1 MVEKHEESHGGRGG
15 RMEEKPYSV
24 QCHSEASSSTNHRPQ
39 NAPPITNFLLG
50 HYRGSAL
57 STDLDEISPEAARA
71 KESSLRTVLK

>member
-1 MVEKHEESHGGRGG
+1 MVEKHEESHGGGG
-15 RMEEKPYSV
+15 GWRRSPTVCSG
-24 QCHSEASSSTNHRPQ
+24 HSEASSSTNHRPQ

-71 KESSLRTVLK
+71 KESSLRTVF